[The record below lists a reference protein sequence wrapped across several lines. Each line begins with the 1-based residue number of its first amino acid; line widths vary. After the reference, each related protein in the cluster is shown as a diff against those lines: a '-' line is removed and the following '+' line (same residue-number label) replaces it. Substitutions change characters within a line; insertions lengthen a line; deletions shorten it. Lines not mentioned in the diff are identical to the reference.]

1 MVQSNAVKKFFWV
14 KKFLDN
20 SVKFNEN
27 IVSIILKYYWNLL
40 SDKKKILKDWIS
52 IDDLDLE
59 TLNLNYNAIDFF
71 IDNPDKICLN
81 VICQNENPKI
91 LELLENINL
100 PNNNE
105 IWFSI
110 SKNPSLINI
119 IERNL
124 DKIDWYSLS
133 ENSNAI
139 KLLEKNIDK
148 IDWYQIA
155 LNPNAIDIIE
165 QNLDKIDWSILSKNE
180 NAIDLLKSNPHKID
194 WQSISQNDN
203 AISLLMENP
212 INIDWEYLSLNSN
225 ALLLIDDKINEEQ
238 LLNNEQFQLLDEK
251 NKIDDCYL
259 CLNTN
264 PRIIEI
270 LQKYPDKINWE
281 MLSQNPA
288 GINLLE
294 KNKEKINYELLSL
307 NPEIFTDE
315 PIPDY

>member
-14 KKFLDN
+14 KNFLDN
-20 SVKFNEN
+20 SAKFNEN
-27 IVSIILKYYWNLL
+27 IVSIILKYYWDLL
-40 SDKKKILKDWIS
+40 TDKKKILKDWIS
-52 IDDLDLE
+52 IDDLHLE

-71 IDNPDKICLN
+71 IDNPDKMSLN

-91 LELLENINL
+91 LELLEKINL
-100 PNNNE
+100 PDDSE

-119 IERNL
+119 IEKNL

-133 ENSNAI
+133 ENSSAI
-139 KLLEKNIDK
+139 KLLENNIDK

-155 LNPNAIDIIE
+155 LNPNAISIIE
-165 QNLDKIDWSILSKNE
+165 KNLDKIDWSILSKNE
-180 NAIDLLKSNPHKID
+180 NAINLLKSNPHNID
-194 WQSISQNDN
+194 WRSFSQNEN
-203 AISLLMENP
+203 AINLLMENP

-225 ALLLIDDKINEEQ
+225 ALLLINDKINEEQ
-238 LLNNEQFQLLDEK
+238 LLNNEQFQLLNKK
-251 NKIDDCYL
+251 NKIDYFYL
-259 CLNTN
+259 TLNTN

-270 LQKYPDKINWE
+270 LEKYPDKINWE

-294 KNKEKINYELLSL
+294 KNKDKINYELLSL
-307 NPEIFTDE
+307 NPEIFMDE
-315 PIPDY
+315 LIPNY